1 MFYVCIYFITA
12 WVCLSNFNFF
22 QEQKAIGGGGDLM
35 ADLHAKLS
43 LRRKVWTILFCVD

>member
-1 MFYVCIYFITA
+1 MDLFHYCLGMFIK
-12 WVCLSNFNFF
+12 FNFF

-43 LRRKVWTILFCVD
+43 MRRKVWTVLFCIV